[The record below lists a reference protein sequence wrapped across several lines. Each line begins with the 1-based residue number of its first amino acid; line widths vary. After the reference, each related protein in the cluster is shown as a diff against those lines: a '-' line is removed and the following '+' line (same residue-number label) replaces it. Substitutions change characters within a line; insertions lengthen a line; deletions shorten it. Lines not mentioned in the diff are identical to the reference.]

1 MLFLVTK
8 LHLWNLNVIES
19 TFFVNIKMKS
29 TSDVFVNK
37 KRSFRSFLI
46 PDVIFYRKKR
56 FRKFSVVLCATSDS
70 AHDLSCAIY
79 AATSTT

>member
-1 MLFLVTK
+1 M
-8 LHLWNLNVIES
+8 NVIES

-46 PDVIFYRKKR
+46 PDVI
-56 FRKFSVVLCATSDS
+56 
-70 AHDLSCAIY
+70 
-79 AATSTT
+79 